1 MTELPDYNKISF
13 PEYEPV
19 PWETLFPESTEEARN
34 LLSKFLVYSANNRI
48 KAEEVIYI
56 ACSFI
61 MLIFIYY
68 AYIYIYYC
76 LYFFFNSK
84 QTNNN

>member
-1 MTELPDYNKISF
+1 MKEMTELPDYNKISF

-56 ACSFI
+56 AC
-61 MLIFIYY
+61 
-68 AYIYIYYC
+68 
-76 LYFFFNSK
+76 
-84 QTNNN
+84 

>member
-1 MTELPDYNKISF
+1 MKEMTELPDYNKISF

-56 ACSFI
+56 APYYSWLFI
-61 MLIFIYY
+61 MIT
-68 AYIYIYYC
+68 AYIIFS
-76 LYFFFNSK
+76 LTQNK
-84 QTNNN
+84 HK